1 MLSRAPQ
8 RIVRDWTRDSRQW
21 DKYQPREGDVVVATA
36 PKCGTTWTQRI
47 VALLIFQSAAP
58 RPIIETSPWI
68 DCRFQIPIDVAVQI
82 LGGQAHRRAVK
93 SHLPFDALPVYD
105 EMKYIHVARDGRDS
119 CMSFHNH
126 FTNFKQKALGDLDRI
141 GLSDET
147 IGRPVPRPPSDPR
160 GFYLHWIDP
169 RSETG
174 AYVGND
180 FFDLERS
187 YWAER
192 KRPNLLMVHYNDL
205 KADLSGEMKRISEF
219 LEIDT
224 PPDVWPSLV
233 EAARFESMKKDGRAL
248 LPVLDNIFK
257 EGSDTFINRGT
268 NERWRE
274 VLQNDDVEFYT
285 RRVDSELSPGLANWL
300 TSGRL
305 KAGDPRTMED

>member
-8 RIVRDWTRDSRQW
+8 RVVRDWTRDSRQW

-82 LGGQAHRRAVK
+82 LGAQTHRRAVK

-126 FTNFKQKALGDLDRI
+126 FTNFKQKALDDLDGI

-187 YWAER
+187 YWSER

-205 KADLSGEMKRISEF
+205 KADLSGEMKRIAEF
-219 LEIDT
+219 LEIDI

-248 LPVLDNIFK
+248 LPVLDTIFK
-257 EGSDTFINRGT
+257 EGPDTFLNRGT

-274 VLQNDDVEFYT
+274 VLQDDDVELYN
-285 RRVDSELSPGLANWL
+285 RRVESELSPGLASWL